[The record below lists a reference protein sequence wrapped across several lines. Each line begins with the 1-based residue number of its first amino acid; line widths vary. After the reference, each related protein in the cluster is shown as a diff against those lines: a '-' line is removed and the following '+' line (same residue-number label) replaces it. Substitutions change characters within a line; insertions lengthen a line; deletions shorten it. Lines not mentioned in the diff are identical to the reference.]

1 MNNISR
7 YSHEITTNLTT
18 TAKYLILQQLLV
30 VKKPAYRSSSR
41 SKSLPES
48 RSPESLR
55 KMSRVCDSYSEEA
68 TLNVSQPSPPLSPC
82 PVHDR
87 PDAESLTTLKIPLS
101 GTLLDSDP
109 TPDSGHSSARNGGA
123 CTCLQEGLAK
133 KVALPEAVAFAKN
146 EVRLTDAEG
155 TEMEGSGQKAE
166 VESRVQA
173 LLAQMT
179 LAERVGQLVLQP
191 GEDAPGMVRPL
202 DLEQRVEAGL
212 IGGVL
217 QVRGV
222 ATTRALQECAM
233 RARLRVPLM
242 FGLDVIHGYRVHF
255 PVPIAETASWDLRV
269 PRFYN

>member
-1 MNNISR
+1 MSQS
-7 YSHEITTNLTT
+7 SHT
-18 TAKYLILQQLLV
+18 
-30 VKKPAYRSSSR
+30 
-41 SKSLPES
+41 ES
-48 RSPESLR
+48 
-55 KMSRVCDSYSEEA
+55 VCDSSA
-68 TLNVSQPSPPLSPC
+68 AASKQSLC
-82 PVHDR
+82 AVHDSTAAD
-87 PDAESLTTLKIPLS
+87 PLTTLKIPLS
-101 GTLLDSDP
+101 GTRLDSDP
-109 TPDSGHSSARNGGA
+109 TPSNNPSSPDSGHSSAGNGGA
-123 CTCLQEGLAK
+123 CTCLQEGLAE
-133 KVALPEAVAFAKN
+133 KVALPEAAAVAKN
-146 EVRLTDAEG
+146 EVCSPDAEG
-155 TEMEGSGQKAE
+155 TELFGQKAE
-166 VESRVQA
+166 VESRVHA

-202 DLEQRVEAGL
+202 DLEQRIEAGL

-269 PRFYN
+269 PRFYNWLLDTLLRKLLLDHRPTYE